1 MTPTAR
7 AAARGPV
14 VRSCPR
20 SAVPSIAILAQ
31 IDDGRLPPKDPAP
44 RRLSSSYAGGVEEDE
59 TRPGSEFPTEFTAV
73 SLTGSLSVRTTEQ
86 GLPLGVRVDA
96 EELRGD
102 PQRLAGEI
110 LRLCRQSANRA
121 GLQRRNQLRDAGF
134 SADMLALTGLPTEAE
149 VARQEIIEEQEYE
162 TQPQSW
168 LRSV

>member
-1 MTPTAR
+1 M
-7 AAARGPV
+7 AA
-14 VRSCPR
+14 
-20 SAVPSIAILAQ
+20 Q
-31 IDDGRLPPKDPAP
+31 H
-44 RRLSSSYAGGVEEDE
+44 EDE
-59 TRPGSEFPTEFTAV
+59 TRPDSEFPTEFTAA

-102 PQRLAGEI
+102 PQRLAEEI
-110 LRLCRQSANRA
+110 LRLCRRSADRA
-121 GLQRRNQLRDAGF
+121 ALLRRNQLREAGF

-149 VARQEIIEEQEYE
+149 VARREMVEEQEYE